1 MRATTTIATCKKAG
15 LFGLFLWLAAVAA
28 MAPGTAE
35 TLLEKLKKSEQSAPP
50 PAVPGQPGQ
59 PSPTR
64 KNLMPPLRLQIESA
78 TPVFD
83 ARTKEP
89 VISIRL
95 TERSG
100 RMFAELTKENVGRR
114 TEVRIDGKV
123 VMSPIIREPI
133 LGGSLQV
140 SGDFTLK
147 DAQEIADRLNSGAA
161 RVEVE
166 VVD

>member
-1 MRATTTIATCKKAG
+1 MMRSAMRAMGYKKAG
-15 LFGLFLWLAAVAA
+15 LFGLFLWLAVAA
-28 MAPGTAE
+28 VSGSMAQAPSLLEQLKKGE
-35 TLLEKLKKSEQSAPP
+35 TLPP
-50 PAVPGQPGQ
+50 PPSLPGE
-59 PSPTR
+59 PSSPQR
-64 KNLMPPLRLQIESA
+64 KSLMPPLRLQIENA
-78 TPVFD
+78 APIID
-83 ARTKEP
+83 ERTKQP
-89 VISIRL
+89 VITIRL

-100 RMFAELTKENVGRR
+100 RMFAELTKNNVGRR

-147 DAQEIADRLNSGAA
+147 DAQELADRLNSGAA

>member
-1 MRATTTIATCKKAG
+1 MRHSMIAIARICRKAG
-15 LFGLFLWLAAVAA
+15 LLGLFVWLAVAGLSSGS
-28 MAPGTAE
+28 MAEPSLLEQLQKGGTA
-35 TLLEKLKKSEQSAPP
+35 APP
-50 PAVPGQPGQ
+50 P
-59 PSPTR
+59 R
-64 KNLMPPLRLQIESA
+64 KSTLPPLRLQIESA
-78 TPVFD
+78 TPIID
-83 ARTKEP
+83 ERTKEP
-89 VISIRL
+89 VITIRL

-100 RMFAELTKENVGRR
+100 RMFAELTKNNVGRR

-140 SGDFTLK
+140 SGGFTLK
-147 DAQEIADRLNSGAA
+147 DAQELADRLNSGGA